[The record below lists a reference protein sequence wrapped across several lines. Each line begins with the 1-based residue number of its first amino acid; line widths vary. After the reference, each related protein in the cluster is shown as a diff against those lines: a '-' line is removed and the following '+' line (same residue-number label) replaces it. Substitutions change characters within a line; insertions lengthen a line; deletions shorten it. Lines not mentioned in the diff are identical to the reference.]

1 MCISALIRP
10 RRDDPPVVPTSR
22 WRQILQFSFHLLI
35 ASGTQNLYND
45 SAQMVSLR
53 CWTLLGMIGV
63 GLLFGSIARAQ
74 APDTPPDTS
83 RPWHDDAWT
92 NIVEQQGVRID
103 YIYYPEADNEHDGVV
118 VRLTN
123 TNDGAVRYAFTLIF
137 RAPAAET
144 SAVVRGRLE
153 PGQMKTG
160 DDASLFWVPFRQ
172 EDRSLAEIG
181 LRGLRI
187 RPVQNPRSGP
197 T

>member
-1 MCISALIRP
+1 MLTLFHPCMPSTRWVLIG
-10 RRDDPPVVPTSR
+10 
-22 WRQILQFSFHLLI
+22 I
-35 ASGTQNLYND
+35 
-45 SAQMVSLR
+45 VSL
-53 CWTLLGMIGV
+53 
-63 GLLFGSIARAQ
+63 GLVSGSAARAQ

-83 RPWHDDAWT
+83 KPWHDDAWT
-92 NIVEQQGVRID
+92 NIVEQRGVRID
-103 YIYYPEADNEHDGVV
+103 YIYYPEADNEHDGIV

-123 TNDGAVRYAFTLIF
+123 TSVVSVRYAFTLIF
-137 RAPAAET
+137 RAPDAET
-144 SAVVRGRLE
+144 SAVVRGYLE

-160 DDASLFWVPFRQ
+160 ESAGLFWVPFRQ

>member
-1 MCISALIRP
+1 MP
-10 RRDDPPVVPTSR
+10 
-22 WRQILQFSFHLLI
+22 
-35 ASGTQNLYND
+35 
-45 SAQMVSLR
+45 LR
-53 CWTLLGMIGV
+53 CWSFIGMIGL
-63 GLLFGSIARAQ
+63 GLLFGSAALAQ
-74 APDTPPDTS
+74 APEALPDTS
-83 RPWHDDAWT
+83 KPWHDDAWT

-103 YIYYPEADNEHDGVV
+103 YIYYPEADNEHDGIV

-123 TNDGAVRYAFTLIF
+123 TSQVSLRYAFTLIF

-144 SAVVRGRLE
+144 SAVVRGHLD

-160 DDASLFWVPFRQ
+160 ERAGLFWVPFRQ